1 MSYSLTAKQYVQAR
15 LDYIYGNANLP
26 ARQLIDSLRDQPP
39 LGEGER
45 KVAYPHGEDKVV
57 AFLSPK
63 WAPSDPS
70 LYGDYLVHD
79 PNSMKKRFYSK
90 KILHALL
97 PEYVPDIHMVGSRPG
112 MEITDRVFSADPTKP
127 VTILQSLKRHVS
139 LKRMERKI
147 TKLGLEHDG
156 YVDNIIYDDSDKAH
170 YVDDL
175 RYDSLVGIR
184 KGIKRLDKADRAR
197 ATRWLEKMLALEGGD
212 NVPAWHNQ
220 QHQKDRNR

>member
-1 MSYSLTAKQYVQAR
+1 MSSAFTAEQYVQAR
-15 LDYIYGNANLP
+15 LDYIYGNACLP

-45 KVAYPHGEDKVV
+45 KIVYPHGKDKVA
-57 AFLSPK
+57 AFLSPE

-79 PNSMKKRFYSK
+79 TNSMKKRFYSK

-97 PEYVPDIHMVGSRPG
+97 PDYVPDIHMVGSRPG
-112 MEITDRVFSADPTKP
+112 MEISDRVFPADPTEP
-127 VTILQSLKRHVS
+127 ATILQSIKRYVS
-139 LKRMERKI
+139 LKKMERKI

-156 YVDNIIYDDSDKAH
+156 YIENIIYDASDKAH

-175 RYDSLVGIR
+175 RYDSLEGIR
-184 KGIKRLDKADRAR
+184 KGIKRLEKADRAR
-197 ATRWLEKMLALEGGD
+197 ATRWLERMVALEGGD
-212 NVPAWHNQ
+212 NIPMWHNQ
-220 QHQKDRNR
+220 QQQ